1 MAPHSIFSKCF
12 RFARVFSTNGQPTQ
26 GLASLFGLQKQLFS
40 TGVILPAGQAEC
52 TVSYLVNSC
61 GLSPESAAL
70 VSHKVKLRSLDIP
83 NSALALLKLYEFSDA
98 QISEVVRRR
107 PLILVADAKKT
118 ILPKLEFLCSVGISR
133 LDLART
139 LCYNPW
145 ILRGSLE
152 NHIVPT
158 CSFLKSLGL
167 SDDNVVYLL
176 KHNSFIFS
184 EYLSKS
190 FIPNVEL
197 VRKLCMPQS
206 CFARLITVYAKIMMR
221 KPELF
226 SQLVHQVSEMGFDPK
241 KFNFVY
247 AIAALSMKETTWKRC
262 REAYMRWGWSED
274 HVLSAFRMYPQCMA
288 LSEKKLM
295 GTMDFL
301 VNKMGW
307 QSRAV
312 AKYSHVL
319 CYSLEKR
326 IIPRFSVVRVL
337 VLKGLIEEKRL
348 SLATVISPLEKCFL
362 DSSRLNQDF
371 RRCYYVYFHKREN
384 PSSERKGKPDLRLN
398 PRYFGHNLQEN
409 LVTQLIKDVN
419 NGTCSQQHGFDVAI
433 TGIENIG
440 KGLIVNGTGFVSF
453 PVRYQCVV
461 CRPFKGEIL
470 EAVVTMVN
478 KMGFFAEAGPVQ
490 IFVSNH
496 LIPDDMEFQCGDMPN
511 YTTSDGSV
519 KIQIDSEVRLKII
532 GTQVKRTQIFCVGTI
547 KDDFLGV
554 IKDPASV

>member
-1 MAPHSIFSKCF
+1 MSVRTENGTPLHLQQMLQICSIRCS
-12 RFARVFSTNGQPTQ
+12 S
-26 GLASLFGLQKQLFS
+26 
-40 TGVILPAGQAEC
+40 
-52 TVSYLVNSC
+52 
-61 GLSPESAAL
+61 
-70 VSHKVKLRSLDIP
+70 IP
-83 NSALALLKLYEFSDA
+83 
-98 QISEVVRRR
+98 Q
-107 PLILVADAKKT
+107 
-118 ILPKLEFLCSVGISR
+118 GISR

-152 NHIVPT
+152 NHIVPI

-176 KHNSFIFS
+176 KHKSFIFS

-197 VRKLCMPQS
+197 VRKLGMPQS
-206 CFARLITVYAKIMMR
+206 CIYANIMMR

-226 SQLVHQVSEMGFDPK
+226 SQHVHQVSEMGFDPK
-241 KFNFVY
+241 IFNFLY

-262 REAYMRWGWSED
+262 QEAYMRWGWSED

-301 VNKMGW
+301 VNKMGR

-326 IIPRFSVVRVL
+326 IIPRFSVVSFGFERIDRREELEFGYCDFTVGEVESGLQEVL
-337 VLKGLIEEKRL
+337 LVM
-348 SLATVISPLEKCFL
+348 
-362 DSSRLNQDF
+362 
-371 RRCYYVYFHKREN
+371 
-384 PSSERKGKPDLRLN
+384 ERNIQLN
-398 PRYFGHNLQEN
+398 PCYFGHNLQEN

-419 NGTCSQQHGFDVAI
+419 KGTCSQQHGFVVAI

-461 CRPFKGEIL
+461 CRAFKGEIL

-478 KMGFFAEAGPVQ
+478 KMGFFAEAGLVQ

-496 LIPDDMEFQCGDMPN
+496 LIPDDMEFQCGDVPN
-511 YTTSDGSV
+511 YTTSD
-519 KIQIDSEVRLKII
+519 
-532 GTQVKRTQIFCVGTI
+532 
-547 KDDFLGV
+547 
-554 IKDPASV
+554 